1 MVEAFRRPFAQVG
14 ATPYAWPFD
23 GRWFAGDTA
32 LLLLGFQQGT
42 IQALSAGP
50 ALAAAVALAATAR
63 QEGIVVMA
71 TRRGSP
77 RSASSVADR
86 RKSMGDVVPA
96 AGSSQWQLAPELG
109 AFGDEGRFDH
119 GGDNAFFGTDL
130 EHELKARGIRNLL
143 IAGLPTDGLVH
154 ASQRAANDIGFECLA
169 VSDACW
175 GTDLARHQAQ
185 LRITTFGNGL
195 FGAVA
200 DSTQV
205 REALLGT

>member
-1 MVEAFRRPFAQVG
+1 
-14 ATPYAWPFD
+14 
-23 GRWFAGDTA
+23 
-32 LLLLGFQQGT
+32 
-42 IQALSAGP
+42 
-50 ALAAAVALAATAR
+50 
-63 QEGIVVMA
+63 
-71 TRRGSP
+71 
-77 RSASSVADR
+77 
-86 RKSMGDVVPA
+86 MGDVVPA